1 VPFFES
7 KMRNLLRSPLRTR
20 SLALLAVAGIFLIV
34 LITAYRDGARRA
46 AQARKTQKVL
56 VTFEG
61 PWAFARDP
69 NDANGIFAF
78 APKTM
83 SHRDLVVQVSRE
95 QDESKAR
102 EGKTLAAGIYELT
115 LPTIP
120 SSAPNIDPNVLQAKI
135 DAQGVQHALNAKAE
149 RYAIRLPRP
158 EAYVATSNE
167 WSRAGSA
174 YPPAAST
181 EKDYVTIVSLRYS
194 VDKLSGVSLA
204 GKPDDDSP
212 FNRLRMESPVISFVI
227 QPLPGQMMDE
237 CSMHVREA
245 FRDLAKLVSLKM
257 FVDFPNDPSA
267 CREHDPQKPPA

>member
-1 VPFFES
+1 
-7 KMRNLLRSPLRTR
+7 MRNLLRSSLRAR
-20 SLALLAVAGIFLIV
+20 SLLLLAVFGIFLIV
-34 LITAYRDGARRA
+34 LITAYHSGAKRA

-69 NDANGIFAF
+69 NDVNSVFAF
-78 APKTM
+78 APKTT

-95 QDESKAR
+95 QDESMAGTG
-102 EGKTLAAGIYELT
+102 ETLGAGIYELS
-115 LPTIP
+115 LPVIP

-135 DAQGVQHALNAKAE
+135 DAQGVQHALNAKSE
-149 RYAIRLPRP
+149 RYAIRLPKP
-158 EAYVATSNE
+158 EAYVASSNE
-167 WSRAGSA
+167 RSRAGSA

-194 VDKLSGVSLA
+194 VDKFGGFSLA

-212 FNRLRMESPVISFVI
+212 FNRLPMESPVISFVI

-237 CSMHVREA
+237 CSKHVREA
-245 FRDLAKLVSLKM
+245 FRDLAKLVNLKM
-257 FVDFPNDPSA
+257 FVDFPSDPSA